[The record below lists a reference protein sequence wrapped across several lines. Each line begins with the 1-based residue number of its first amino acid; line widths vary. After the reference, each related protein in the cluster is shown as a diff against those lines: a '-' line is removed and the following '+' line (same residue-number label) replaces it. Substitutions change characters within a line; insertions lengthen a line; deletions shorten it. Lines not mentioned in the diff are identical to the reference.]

1 MPKRRGNGPAGN
13 GYSNRP
19 RQSNTS
25 SGSGHATRS
34 PPTSPSGG
42 DSRLASLTPN
52 RGSFQVT
59 PAYEA
64 ESTDSGNRASVSD
77 NGSVEGWQ
85 AAPGPK
91 TATRRKFLPR
101 NGGGPPRRDK
111 HGLPALKIEGAP
123 DDDDDEDSVSWGPT
137 TGGGAPTQTKGV
149 PRNPLVA
156 MFEMESTEKFPAGWR
171 RCPEVPSVTELL
183 RERVELPI
191 NVVDGPY
198 GSVDDY
204 LEAHYELLKE
214 DAFAGL
220 REAVCHMRLYPEA
233 EDTNDLAVYDHV
245 RILGLT
251 FAPMG
256 VCCKVSFSLNRAG
269 KRVRWETSKRLLPG
283 TLVCLSNDNFK
294 TLKLATVAARP
305 KAGLELPMPEVD
317 LLFTEGETEFDSTE
331 TFIMVESRQGY
342 FEAYKWT
349 LKALQRMNKD
359 NFLLHEHICSLDQDV
374 PPPDYLKSSPTLNL
388 SSLFPDV
395 HDKESL
401 EEVDILH
408 NWPTTIQ
415 STMDKTQLR
424 ALRTILTNRVAI
436 IQGPPGTGKT
446 TVSVEALKA
455 MIKNMDRNDPPI
467 VIACQTNHALG
478 ETLRRHSGLDDQ
490 LLGKI
495 LEFEENVVRLGGRTQ
510 DREKIKERTIFEL
523 GMRMKKQI
531 IGSKLGS
538 ARAQKEQLTQRMI
551 DLLEILKPELLT
563 PETLR
568 QYGAITKEQE
578 TSFNSNRAGWITYE
592 DDEQPTGVMSDWLGD
607 SFTPIIVAAN
617 LSEEYEEADVD
628 YETSKEMEAEFQTT
642 LQADEFDDSLKG
654 RWTPLAHKYR
664 VQVPF
669 MPSED
674 ELRRAMRLKNVWDIN
689 DHIRPAMYQRL
700 KLQVIAEVR
709 KKFREYNV
717 TYQKH
722 VRDLKIARLEKYA
735 HILGS
740 AKLVGLT
747 TTGLSKNRSLLAAVR
762 PRVLLIEEAAET
774 LEGLVTAGCMPSI
787 EHLILVGDHKQL
799 RGHCAVS
806 ELAGDPFNLEISM
819 FERLVNNKLPFDMLQ
834 KQRRMRPEIREL
846 LMPIYQDLVEDHN
859 CVLGRP
865 GIPGMG
871 DTHVFWYSHTNPDQM
886 DSGTSRINTEEAAM
900 IVGFIEYLVLN
911 KTPPQKITVL
921 TFYGGQKHEIT
932 KRVRKNANLNAC
944 EPRVTTVDSYQ
955 GEENDVIILSLVRSN
970 SQGSVGFLNVQ
981 NRICVALSRARLGFY
996 IFGDAQMI
1004 TRADK
1009 TWWEIGK
1016 ILNTC
1021 PSRIGFAMPIVC
1033 QKHGKLEFIKE
1044 SQDWVDIVGG
1054 CYQWCKELLPCSHT
1068 CRFRCHPFDHKDIR
1082 CLDPC
1087 LKRLVCGHQCQED
1100 CFKPCH
1106 CSKCNENG
1114 VLSDERSDASIPR
1127 ALARSESTPGRL
1139 TPIQPTSSSLIDT
1152 SSGHDSAWNYQ
1163 DIRNDGSNTRP
1174 RPAIVQRGRAEP
1186 EVSSSDKNQKFVDTR
1201 PSNLSGQP
1209 ITVNA
1214 QRSLGSRGGSV
1225 LPKPV
1230 AAIAPVGDNG
1240 SPVAQPASSIMEIR
1254 GPITERRMLGGS
1266 SPMATRRSA
1275 PTQQSSPPR
1284 ASPKRPQGPNPGE
1297 QGFFNTNPTSPPS
1310 GPAPHAKSIGR
1321 GRQQNGGP
1329 NPGTQQQTTW
1339 SSVASRPQ
1347 PQTNKLPDNGINRY
1361 GGGYT
1366 RR

>member
-1 MPKRRGNGPAGN
+1 MAKRRGNGPAGN
-13 GYSNRP
+13 GHNNRP

-25 SGSGHATRS
+25 SDSGHTTRI

-59 PAYEA
+59 PTHEA

-85 AAPGPK
+85 TAPGPK
-91 TATRRKFLPR
+91 TAIRRKFLPR
-101 NGGGPPRRDK
+101 NGGGHPRRDK

-123 DDDDDEDSVSWGPT
+123 DDDDDEDNVSWGPA
-137 TGGGAPTQTKGV
+137 TGGGAPTQARGV
-149 PRNPLVA
+149 PKNPLVA
-156 MFEMESTEKFPAGWR
+156 MFEMESTENSPDGWR
-171 RCPEVPSVTELL
+171 CCPEVPSVTELL

-191 NVVDGPY
+191 NVIDGPY
-198 GSVDDY
+198 SSIDDY

-220 REAVCHMRLYPEA
+220 REAVCHMRQYPDA

-269 KRVRWETSKRLLPG
+269 KRVRWENSKRLLPG

-294 TLKLATVAARP
+294 TLKLATIAARP

-349 LKALQRMNKD
+349 LKALQRMNGD
-359 NFLLHEHICSLDQDV
+359 NFLLHEHICFLNQNV
-374 PPPDYLKSSPTLNL
+374 PPPDYLKNSPTLNL

-401 EEVDILH
+401 EEVDILRD
-408 NWPTTIQ
+408 WPTTIQ

-424 ALRTILTNRVAI
+424 ALKTILTNRVAI
-436 IQGPPGTGKT
+436 VQGPPGTGKT

-467 VIACQTNHALG
+467 VIACQTNHAL
-478 ETLRRHSGLDDQ
+478 
-490 LLGKI
+490 
-495 LEFEENVVRLGGRTQ
+495 
-510 DREKIKERTIFEL
+510 
-523 GMRMKKQI
+523 
-531 IGSKLGS
+531 
-538 ARAQKEQLTQRMI
+538 
-551 DLLEILKPELLT
+551 
-563 PETLR
+563 
-568 QYGAITKEQE
+568 EQE
-578 TSFNSNRAGWITYE
+578 ISFNSNRAGWITYE

-607 SFTPIIVAAN
+607 SFTHIIVANN
-617 LSEEYEEADVD
+617 LSDEYEEADIE
-628 YETSKEMEAEFQTT
+628 YEALKEMEAEFQTT

-654 RWTPLAHKYR
+654 RWIPLAHRYR

-669 MPSED
+669 MASED
-674 ELRRAMRLKNVWDIN
+674 ELRRAMISRNVWEIN

-700 KLQVIAEVR
+700 KLRVIAEVR
-709 KKFREYNV
+709 KKFDEYNFM
-717 TYQKH
+717 YQKL

-747 TTGLSKNRSLLAAVR
+747 TTGLSKNRSLLAAVQ

-806 ELAGDPFNLEISM
+806 ELAGAPFNLEISM

-846 LMPIYQDLVEDHN
+846 LTPIYQGLVEDHS

-865 GIPGMG
+865 GVPGMG
-871 DTHVFWYSHTNPDQM
+871 DTHVFWYSHLNPDQM

-900 IVGFIEYLVLN
+900 IVGFIEHLVLN
-911 KTPPQKITVL
+911 KTMPEKITVL

-932 KRVRKNANLNAC
+932 KRVRRNNNLNAC
-944 EPRVTTVDSYQ
+944 ELRIATVDSYQ

-1016 ILNTC
+1016 ILNTS

-1033 QKHGKLEFIKE
+1033 QKHGKLEFIRE

-1054 CYQWCKELLPCSHT
+1054 CYQWCKEPLPCSHI

-1082 CLDPC
+1082 CLDQC
-1087 LKRLVCGHQCQED
+1087 LKRLVCGHQCHED
-1100 CFKPCH
+1100 CYKPCH
-1106 CSKCNENG
+1106 CPKCDESE
-1114 VLSDERSDASIPR
+1114 VLSEERSDAPNPR
-1127 ALARSESTPGRL
+1127 ASARPENIPGRL

-1163 DIRNDGSNTRP
+1163 DIRNDEFNTRS
-1174 RPAIVQRGRAEP
+1174 RSAIAQRGRAESDA
-1186 EVSSSDKNQKFVDTR
+1186 SSSDKNQKFVDIR
-1201 PSNLSGQP
+1201 SSSLSGQP
-1209 ITVNA
+1209 IAVNA

-1225 LPKPV
+1225 LPKPA
-1230 AAIAPVGDNG
+1230 AAIAAGGNNG
-1240 SPVAQPASSIMEIR
+1240 IPVAQQASSIMEVR
-1254 GPITERRMLGGS
+1254 GPITERRMIGGNG
-1266 SPMATRRSA
+1266 PMATQR
-1275 PTQQSSPPR
+1275 PTPAQQSPSSR
-1284 ASPKRPQGPNPGE
+1284 ASPRRPQGPRLGE
-1297 QGFFNTNPTSPPS
+1297 QGFFNTSPASPS
-1310 GPAPHAKSIGR
+1310 SRPSSYAKSLGK

-1329 NPGTQQQTTW
+1329 SPGTQQSETW
-1339 SSVASRPQ
+1339 SSVAGKPQ
-1347 PQTNKLPDNGINRY
+1347 PQTSKLPDSGANRY